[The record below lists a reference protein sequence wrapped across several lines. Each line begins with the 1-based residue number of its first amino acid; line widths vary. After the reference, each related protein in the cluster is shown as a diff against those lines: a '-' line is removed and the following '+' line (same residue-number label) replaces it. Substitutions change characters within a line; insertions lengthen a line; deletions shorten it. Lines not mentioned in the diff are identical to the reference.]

1 MSPDLNIQENV
12 WKMISNIAYDQTQ
25 YFSAETLWESVQET
39 VKCINTQ
46 KREIVKEIYNK
57 FNSRLLQ
64 VIENKGNEIPY

>member
-12 WKMISNIAYDQTQ
+12 WQMISDIVYDQTQ
-25 YFSAETLWESVQET
+25 YFSAETLWKSVQEA